1 MGCPYFGG
9 LHRRPFS
16 QGAVEHDGP
25 YDYSENANRKTRG
38 SLDSRVGAPTEAPS
52 GANVSFRETTN
63 VATRCAAPTAKRACD
78 PAKPYSEWDGSC
90 NNLDHPDWGESYAC
104 LRRLLEPAYGEGAG
118 KIRLAKSGRALPSP
132 RLISARIHTHEGST
146 PDQRRTH
153 MLMAFGQFFAHDVSL
168 TPNRPLSR
176 IEINQGIDMTTG
188 ALPIDVPDNDPFYG
202 PFNHTK
208 IDFQRS
214 VPCSRCRS

>member
-1 MGCPYFGG
+1 
-9 LHRRPFS
+9 
-16 QGAVEHDGP
+16 
-25 YDYSENANRKTRG
+25 
-38 SLDSRVGAPTEAPS
+38 
-52 GANVSFRETTN
+52 
-63 VATRCAAPTAKRACD
+63 
-78 PAKPYSEWDGSC
+78 
-90 NNLDHPDWGESYAC
+90 
-104 LRRLLEPAYGEGAG
+104 
-118 KIRLAKSGRALPSP
+118 
-132 RLISARIHTHEGST
+132 
-146 PDQRRTH
+146 

-214 VPCSRCRS
+214 VPCSRCRSGSREQHNSRTSYIDASHVYGVNEDTARVLREFRGGLLRSLSLNGEALLPRSMDPAMDNCSQHADTGMCFHAGDARTNQNVGQVTMHTIWMREHNRIAAKLRAVNPGWDDERLFQVTRQE